1 MEDTEFDLQEH
12 YSERISFHMKLLL
25 YYLNEQTG

>member
-12 YSERISFHMKLLL
+12 YSERINFNMKLLL
-25 YYLNEQTG
+25 YYLNEQTE